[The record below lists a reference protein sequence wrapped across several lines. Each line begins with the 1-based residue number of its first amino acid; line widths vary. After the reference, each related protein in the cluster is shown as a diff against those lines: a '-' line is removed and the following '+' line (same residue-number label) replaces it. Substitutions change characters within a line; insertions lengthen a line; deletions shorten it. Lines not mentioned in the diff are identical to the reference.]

1 MDGSA
6 HFFVGQCR
14 DDALDLPPVAKS
26 DDIAGIAAVLGA
38 RRSLEPGVVAEA
50 IDELRSLGQGRASGD
65 EG

>member
-14 DDALDLPPVAKS
+14 DDTLDLPPMAES
-26 DDIAGIAAVLGA
+26 DDISGITALFGA
-38 RRSLEPGVVAEA
+38 RGGLKPGVVAEA
-50 IDELRSLGQGRASGD
+50 LHEFRSLRTGTPSGD

>member
-14 DDALDLPPVAKS
+14 DDTLDLPPMTES
-26 DDIAGIAAVLGA
+26 DDISGITALFGA
-38 RRSLEPGVVAEA
+38 RSGLKPGVVAEA
-50 IDELRSLGQGRASGD
+50 IHELRSLGKGRATGD

>member
-14 DDALDLPPVAKS
+14 DDTLDLPPMAES
-26 DDIAGIAAVLGA
+26 DDISGITALFGA
-38 RRSLEPGVVAEA
+38 RGGLKPGVVAEA
-50 IDELRSLGQGRASGD
+50 IHELRSLGKGRAASD